1 MRDLSRL
8 LDGVGRRM
16 DRIFEDMEA
25 VFDEA
30 MEGTFPPI
38 APSVAYQVTKTKNGV
53 TILVGVPGCAIQ
65 DVQVAL
71 AEGIIT
77 VTAENPLAR
86 IASHQGDGSLRKE
99 YRFRVGR
106 KIIVD
111 DIDAKVANGLLT
123 IDVRGQKQ
131 QAAPSGAVKVTG

>member
-65 DVQVAL
+65 DVQVTL

-77 VTAENPLAR
+77 VMAENPWPALHPIRAMGPCAR
-86 IASHQGDGSLRKE
+86 STGS
-99 YRFRVGR
+99 VW
-106 KIIVD
+106 
-111 DIDAKVANGLLT
+111 
-123 IDVRGQKQ
+123 
-131 QAAPSGAVKVTG
+131 AARSSSMTSTPRLPTGC